1 MSGPLGTSGGGAA
14 GVTSVTAG
22 NGITVTGT
30 TTPTIAASIAAGTGV
45 SIAGTTTLTV
55 SATGVN
61 SVSAGTGISVSGTT
75 ALTVSATGVNSIVAG
90 TAISV
95 SGTTTMTVNN
105 TGVTALAGTGISVS
119 AATGSVT
126 VTPTYAAPTA
136 LTIGGTVVTGAAA
149 SVANSAHVHAMP
161 GSATA
166 GASAVGDTA
175 ATGTATTVALSDHRH
190 SREAFGTPG
199 AVTGGATAASGSAT
213 TLARSDHVHSTASIG
228 VLLASTTLGSDAA
241 SYTFSSI
248 SGTYTNLGIRFYCRT
263 SYAGATDYLGIR
275 YNGDTAAN
283 YSWHQSTAQTS
294 ILIGTV
300 NAANNGIANAAS
312 YGEVFIPHYSVS
324 TFGHTTGALVYY
336 NGSSTATPSFS
347 SNLSSG
353 SGANTGGYWN
363 STSVIT
369 SVTILSVLGANLKAN
384 SRFDLYGYP

>member
-30 TTPTIAASIAAGTGV
+30 TTPTIAASLAAGTGV

-75 ALTVSATGVNSIVAG
+75 SLTVSATGVNSIVAG

-95 SGTTTMTVNN
+95 SGTTTMTVTN

-161 GSATA
+161 GAAVA

-175 ATGTATTVALSDHRH
+175 ATGSATTVALSDHRH

-199 AVTGGATAASGSAT
+199 AVTGGATAASGSAVT
-213 TLARSDHVHSTASIG
+213 IARSDHVHSTASMP
-228 VLLASTTLGSDAA
+228 VLLASTTLASDTASFTWSSIPQTYTHLQVHSSSRTSTAA
-241 SYTFSSI
+241 SAPSDCFE
-248 SGTYTNLGIRFYCRT
+248 F
-263 SYAGATDYLGIR
+263 
-275 YNGDTAAN
+275 NGDTSSVYRTVTDGLFTCTYTLVHHGSTNYYAADLSPAVTYINN
-283 YSWHQSTAQTS
+283 YTGATFKHIYTSFAVNLDTTQNNLATGSWHGLWKNTAAITS
-294 ILIGTV
+294 IRIL
-300 NAANNGIANAAS
+300 
-312 YGEVFIPHYSVS
+312 
-324 TFGHTTGALVYY
+324 
-336 NGSSTATPSFS
+336 
-347 SNLSSG
+347 
-353 SGANTGGYWN
+353 TGGVFRAG
-363 STSVIT
+363 SKFT
-369 SVTILSVLGANLKAN
+369 
-384 SRFDLYGYP
+384 LYGYP